1 MLSVAIVT
9 AAVTNGRQTE
19 GVFVPAAIS
28 WWAVGSALYGMESC
42 NGNPFLGTQHFFS
55 FGNVSSEKHYF
66 ALWVF
71 GWAFSATAAT
81 IVSGAVAERM
91 QFRLA
96 GRSPSLEH
104 GLGMQQ
110 NLQMHCLTLHPA
122 FALQGLPHFDVFHG
136 YLHLSYCCAL
146 GMVCQRLAVGIED

>member
-1 MLSVAIVT
+1 MPSVAVVR

-19 GVFVPAAIS
+19 SVFVPAAIS
-28 WWAVGSALYGMESC
+28 WWAVGSALYGMETC

-55 FGNVSSEKHYF
+55 FNVSSEKHYF

-96 GRSPSLEH
+96 GRSPSSCTWPGHAAELT
-104 GLGMQQ
+104 GAL
-110 NLQMHCLTLHPA
+110 LDVTSCLCVAGPTS
-122 FALQGLPHFDVFHG
+122 FSRFSWLP
-136 YLHLSYCCAL
+136 
-146 GMVCQRLAVGIED
+146 